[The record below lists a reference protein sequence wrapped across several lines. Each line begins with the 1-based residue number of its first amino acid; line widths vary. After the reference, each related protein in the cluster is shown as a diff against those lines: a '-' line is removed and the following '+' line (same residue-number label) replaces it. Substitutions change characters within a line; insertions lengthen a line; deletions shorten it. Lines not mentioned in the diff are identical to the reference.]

1 MEDSEKQQI
10 KKHFD
15 NIYQIHLSKM
25 GHVEVFH
32 GDEDLPSDKF
42 GADFSVNYFDSNSE
56 LSFGEQLQNYLNNVL
71 GATNPKNAPN
81 YENLPT
87 EYPVK
92 GELPSV
98 QNRTTQPMFI
108 KE

>member
-32 GDEDLPSDKF
+32 GDEDLPSDPDYKLF
-42 GADFSVNYFDSNSE
+42 AI
-56 LSFGEQLQNYLNNVL
+56 YLINGKVIL
-71 GATNPKNAPN
+71 
-81 YENLPT
+81 
-87 EYPVK
+87 
-92 GELPSV
+92 
-98 QNRTTQPMFI
+98 F
-108 KE
+108 